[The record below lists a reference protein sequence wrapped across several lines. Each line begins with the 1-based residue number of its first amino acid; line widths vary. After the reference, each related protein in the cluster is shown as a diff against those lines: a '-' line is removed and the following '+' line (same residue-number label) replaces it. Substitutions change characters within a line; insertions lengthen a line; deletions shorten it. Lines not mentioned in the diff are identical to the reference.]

1 MIIFDEKQRVE
12 NLLKNGFK
20 SKTALLDFILLG
32 KYLIAEGF
40 SGNDLKN
47 ELIKILSD
55 KQELIP
61 ASYLPTIIPKI
72 IRVATNNPLQEKKTV
87 YITEM
92 ELKEIEKFSDK
103 AQRIAFVYLVC
114 YKFYGKEFAIK
125 PIETKKFA
133 KLTNL
138 RNNQLYMLEN
148 ELFNSGF
155 LSEKETRTDLFYI
168 VNLPKNDSSD
178 VLMEISDYR
187 DFILN
192 YEKYKGE
199 NVINCKR
206 CGKLIKRNSNAQIY
220 CKDCKKEKDREKVKK
235 CRENKKN
242 L

>member
-12 NLLKNGFK
+12 DLLKNGFK

-72 IRVATNNPLQEKKTV
+72 IRVATNNPLQEKKII